1 MLNPLKTGLNAH
13 YLDTIQLLLNLS
25 KGHTVLKKTDFKVL
39 HLSTSHAG
47 GAGIA
52 ALRLHRSLLAEGV
65 DSHFLALESKG
76 FNPRLNEVALSRS
89 PFKKVAGKL
98 SALMNQKLFQAT
110 YFTIISAPSV
120 SPSRLNTLGF
130 DKNTV
135 LHIHNWFNLL
145 STHQMR
151 RLLEQGYR
159 IVVTLHDQRFF
170 TGGCHYSLNC
180 DEFVRACRTCVL
192 LPAPSLNVLI
202 KRNHRHLHDLVAQFN
217 KQIVFLAPS
226 YWIFSEAKKSS
237 ILKKSKILY
246 MPNLHS
252 EFEREFNYKEKS
264 RHEEVASGIT
274 IGVASMDS
282 SSPLKGGDFVPS
294 IVGVLQRENQKFR
307 VKYLSQYS
315 QTEEGYSNFWKEINC
330 LLVLSRADNS
340 PNVIHEAKIANVP
353 IIGTRTGGIP
363 ELLNESFDFIIE
375 NDNNLVENVAL
386 AISSLAKN
394 PIRLPQDI
402 NLRYRFAESRGHIE
416 GFLETYSE
424 INRLQC

>member
-1 MLNPLKTGLNAH
+1 M
-13 YLDTIQLLLNLS
+13 S
-25 KGHTVLKKTDFKVL
+25 KGHTVLKQTDFKVL
-39 HLSTSHAG
+39 HLSTSYAG

-52 ALRLHRSLLAEGV
+52 GLRLHRSLLAEGV
-65 DSHFLALESKG
+65 DSHFLTLENKG
-76 FNPRLNEVALSRS
+76 FHPKLNEAALSRS
-89 PFKKVAGKL
+89 LFKKVACKL
-98 SALMNQKLFQAT
+98 AALISQKLFQAT

-159 IVVTLHDQRFF
+159 FVVTLHDQRFF

-180 DEFVRACRTCVL
+180 DEFVRACGTCVL
-192 LPAPSLNVLI
+192 LPAPSLNI
-202 KRNHRHLHDLVAQFN
+202 FIRRNHRRLHDLVAQYN

-226 YWIFSEAKKSS
+226 NWIFSEAKRSS

-252 EFEREFNYKEKS
+252 EFENEFYHLETT
-264 RHEEVASGIT
+264 RHEESTSGIT

-282 SSPLKGGDFVPS
+282 SSPLKGGDFIPK
-294 IVGVLQRENQKFR
+294 IVDVLRRENQIFR

-315 QTEEGYSNFWKEINC
+315 QTEEGYLNFWKEIDC

-375 NDNNLVENVAL
+375 NDDNLVGNVAL
-386 AISSLAKN
+386 AISSLSNN
-394 PIRLPQDI
+394 PIQLPQDI

-416 GFLETYSE
+416 GFLKAYSE
-424 INRLQC
+424 ISGLPQ